1 MKRLTLLLAF
11 ILCPLVMNAQKMVFV
26 PQWTPQA
33 QFSGF
38 YVAQEKG
45 FYAEEGLDVEIR
57 HIGANSS
64 ENPMDLLLGG
74 EAQIVGQQLIQSI
87 IARADGRKILNVM
100 SITQESGLCCVS
112 RNPISDPKELDSLK
126 VGRWKVGYA
135 DFCDMLEAYSG
146 ITVNWVPF
154 LNGIN
159 LYIYGAVDATLC
171 YTFSELIS
179 LNLAIGDIPDDHI
192 IRFSEFGYDCP
203 EDGLYVTEDYY
214 SKNKESVDKFVR
226 ASIRGW
232 EYAKE
237 HKGEALEISW
247 KYVQEGNITTNREHQ
262 RRMLEEYL
270 RLQMNKNTGF
280 ADFAPV
286 TEELFDKIV
295 GALLE
300 TGYITNKVE
309 YNELV
314 R

>member
-11 ILCPLVMNAQKMVFV
+11 FLCPLAMNAQKMVFV

-57 HIGANSS
+57 HIGTNSS

-112 RNPISDPKELDSLK
+112 RNPISNPEELDSLK

-135 DFCDMLEAYSG
+135 DFCDMLETYSG

-179 LNLAIGDIPDDHI
+179 LDLAIGDIPDDHI

-226 ASIRGW
+226 ASRKGW
-232 EYAKE
+232 EYARE
-237 HKGEALEISW
+237 HKEEALEISW

-270 RLQMNKNTGF
+270 RLQKNKNTGF
-280 ADFAPV
+280 SDFAPV
-286 TEELFDKIV
+286 SEELFNNIV
-295 GALLE
+295 RALLE

>member
-11 ILCPLVMNAQKMVFV
+11 FLCPLVMNAQKMVFV

-179 LNLAIGDIPDDHI
+179 LDLAIGDIPDDHI

-232 EYAKE
+232 EYARE

>member
-11 ILCPLVMNAQKMVFV
+11 FLCPLAMNAQKMVFV

-57 HIGANSS
+57 HIGTNSS

-135 DFCDMLEAYSG
+135 DFCDMLETYSG

-179 LNLAIGDIPDDHI
+179 LDLAIGDIPDDHI

-214 SKNKESVDKFVR
+214 SNNKESVDKFVR
-226 ASIRGW
+226 ASIKGW
-232 EYAKE
+232 EYARE
-237 HKGEALEISW
+237 HKEEALEISW

-270 RLQMNKNTGF
+270 RLQKNKNTGF

-300 TGYITNKVE
+300 TGYITKKVE

>member
-11 ILCPLVMNAQKMVFV
+11 FLCPLVMNAQKMVFV

-179 LNLAIGDIPDDHI
+179 LDLAIGDIPDDHI

-214 SKNKESVDKFVR
+214 RNNKESVDKFVR

-232 EYAKE
+232 EYARE
-237 HKGEALEISW
+237 HKGEALDISW

-300 TGYITNKVE
+300 TGYITNNVE

>member
-11 ILCPLVMNAQKMVFV
+11 FLCPLAMNAQKMVFV

-45 FYAEEGLDVEIR
+45 FYAKEGLDVEIR
-57 HIGANSS
+57 HIGTNSS

-135 DFCDMLEAYSG
+135 DFCDMLETYSG

-179 LNLAIGDIPDDHI
+179 LDLAIGDIPDDHI

-214 SKNKESVDKFVR
+214 SNNKESVDKFVR
-226 ASIRGW
+226 ASIKGW
-232 EYAKE
+232 EYVRE
-237 HKGEALEISW
+237 HKEEALEISW

-270 RLQMNKNTGF
+270 RLQKNKNTGF

-286 TEELFDKIV
+286 TEELFNKIV

-300 TGYITNKVE
+300 TGYITKKVE

>member
-11 ILCPLVMNAQKMVFV
+11 FLCPLAMNAQKMVFV

-179 LNLAIGDIPDDHI
+179 LDLAIGDIPGDHI

-214 SKNKESVDKFVR
+214 RNNKESVDKFVR
-226 ASIRGW
+226 ASIKGW
-232 EYAKE
+232 EYARE

-286 TEELFDKIV
+286 TEELFNKIV

>member
-11 ILCPLVMNAQKMVFV
+11 FLCPLAMNAQKMVFV

-57 HIGANSS
+57 HIGTNSS

-112 RNPISDPKELDSLK
+112 RNPISEPKELDSLK

-135 DFCDMLEAYSG
+135 DFCDMLETYSG

-214 SKNKESVDKFVR
+214 SNNKESVDKFVR
-226 ASIRGW
+226 ASIKGW
-232 EYAKE
+232 EYARE

>member
-11 ILCPLVMNAQKMVFV
+11 FLCPLVMNAQKMVFV

-64 ENPMDLLLGG
+64 ENPLDLLLGG

-135 DFCDMLEAYSG
+135 DFCDMLETYSG

-214 SKNKESVDKFVR
+214 RNNKESVDKFVR
-226 ASIRGW
+226 ASIKGW
-232 EYAKE
+232 EYARE

-286 TEELFDKIV
+286 TEELFNKIV

-300 TGYITNKVE
+300 TGYITKKVE